1 MNKTTVKLIAVAR
14 NRLAASLRKARAN
27 AGLTQA
33 TVAERAGMHPR
44 SYQKIEAGSVSTTID
59 RIAKLSSALGID
71 PVELFEEKRRS

>member
-1 MNKTTVKLIAVAR
+1 
-14 NRLAASLRKARAN
+14 
-27 AGLTQA
+27 
-33 TVAERAGMHPR
+33 MHPR